1 MSISG
6 SDRPIKWRCAG
17 TSLRDTALSYAPWR
31 IEYTLTELTKKKKN
45 QNRLSLFCICARRI
59 CQFIKVGVYIVK
71 RELIEQNMKLQV
83 HANSKL
89 DEMKKSKTKL

>member
-31 IEYTLTELTKKKKN
+31 MEYTLTELTKKKKKKN
-45 QNRLSLFCICARRI
+45 KN
-59 CQFIKVGVYIVK
+59 KKWVK
-71 RELIEQNMKLQV
+71 
-83 HANSKL
+83 
-89 DEMKKSKTKL
+89 KKKKKINE